1 MSNKDDVK
9 EGFTETLTNL
19 QLDYI
24 DLYLASLQCTMCYNS
39 ILCTDSRSF
48 CC

>member
-24 DLYLASLQCTMCYNS
+24 DLYLASLHN
-39 ILCTDSRSF
+39 IIIHNVL
-48 CC
+48 